1 MASGY
6 RRFTEQEDRL
16 IIRTIQKHPENISW
30 CFCQLAKQL
39 GRTEASINARYY
51 QHIKPSLQ
59 TEIRD
64 DNFKVA
70 GSNKV
75 NPSIKN
81 QRRDN
86 RGRLP
91 MVGIPVPRK
100 TIKDMFRKL
109 LEVLKI

>member
-1 MASGY
+1 MARQY
-6 RRFTEQEDRL
+6 RKFTEQEDRL
-16 IIRTIQKHPENISW
+16 IIRTIQKHPENLSW

-39 GRTEASINARYY
+39 GRTEASVNARYY

-59 TEIRD
+59 IEIRD
-64 DNFKVA
+64 NNFKVV

-81 QRRDN
+81 QKRDKK
-86 RGRLP
+86 GKLP

-100 TIKDMFRKL
+100 SIKDMFRKL
-109 LEVLKI
+109 LEILKI

>member
-1 MASGY
+1 MARAY
-6 RRFTEQEDRL
+6 HRYTELEDRL
-16 IIRTIQKHPENISW
+16 IIRITQKHPENLSW

-39 GRTEASINARYY
+39 GTTEKRVNNRYY
-51 QHIKPSLQ
+51 GYIKPLLQ

-64 DNFKVA
+64 NNFKVV

-81 QRRDN
+81 QKRDK

-100 TIKDMFRKL
+100 SIKDMFRKL
-109 LEVLKI
+109 KELLGI

>member
-1 MASGY
+1 MAREYHKYS
-6 RRFTEQEDRL
+6 EQEDKL
-16 IIRTIQKHPENISW
+16 IIRTIQKHPENLSW

-39 GRTEASINARYY
+39 ERTEASVSCHYY
-51 QHIKPSLQ
+51 HYIKPTLQ

-81 QRRDN
+81 QKRDK

-100 TIKDMFRKL
+100 SIKDMFRKL
-109 LEVLKI
+109 LEILKI